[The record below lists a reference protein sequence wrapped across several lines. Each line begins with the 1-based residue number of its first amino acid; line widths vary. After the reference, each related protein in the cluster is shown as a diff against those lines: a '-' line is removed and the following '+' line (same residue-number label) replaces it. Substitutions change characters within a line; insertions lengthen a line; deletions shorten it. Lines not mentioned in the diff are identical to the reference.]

1 MKMNKMLKNIA
12 VAVVS
17 AALLTGCGAAGEK
30 EQEKIEIGISQIV
43 EYSALDE
50 NREGFVKALEDAG
63 YVDGENIEI
72 DIQNAQGDIATA
84 QTIAQ
89 SFASQKK
96 DMIFAIATPSAQ
108 GAYNATKEIPVM
120 ISSVTDPVAAGLVNS
135 METPG
140 TNVTGT
146 SDYIP
151 VSKQVELIKTF
162 APDAKIIGVLYN
174 TSEVNSQVQLDQL
187 KEEAKGYEIVE
198 VGVTSTN
205 EVNQAISSL
214 VGKIDVLYAPTDQL
228 VVSAMPI
235 IVEKTMA
242 KKIPVIAAEKGSV
255 ELGALATQ
263 GINYYKLGYET
274 GEMAVKVL
282 QGEEISSMPVKTA
295 SETDIIVN
303 EETLKALGLEKPQ
316 IENVVYVKGE

>member
-1 MKMNKMLKNIA
+1 MNKMLKKIA
-12 VAVVS
+12 VVAVS
-17 AALLTGCGAAGEK
+17 AALLTGCGATGEK
-30 EQEKIEIGISQIV
+30 AQEKIEVGISQIV

-108 GAYNATKEIPVM
+108 GAYNATKEIPIM

-135 METPG
+135 MENPG
-140 TNVTGT
+140 TNVSGT

-151 VSKQVELIKTF
+151 VSKQIELIKTF
-162 APDAKIIGVLYN
+162 APDAKRIGVLYN

-205 EVNQAISSL
+205 EVNQAISSML
-214 VGKIDVLYAPTDQL
+214 GKIDVLYAPTDQL

-274 GEMAVKVL
+274 GKMAVKVL
-282 QGEEISSMPVKTA
+282 KGEEISSMPVRTA

-303 EETLKALGLEKPQ
+303 EDTLKALGLEKPQ
-316 IENVVYVKGE
+316 IENVVYVNGE

>member
-1 MKMNKMLKNIA
+1 MKMNKMLKKIA
-12 VAVVS
+12 VAVIS

-30 EQEKIEIGISQIV
+30 EKEKIEIGISQIV

-108 GAYNATKEIPVM
+108 GAYNASKEIPIM

-135 METPG
+135 MENPR
-140 TNVTGT
+140 TNVSGT

-151 VSKQVELIKTF
+151 VGKQIELIKTF
-162 APDAKIIGVLYN
+162 APDAKRIGVIYN

-214 VGKIDVLYAPTDQL
+214 LGKIDVLYAPTDQL

-242 KKIPVIAAEKGSV
+242 RKIPVIAAEKGSV

-274 GEMAVKVL
+274 GEMAVRVL
-282 QGEEISSMPVKTA
+282 KGEVISSMPVMTA

-303 EETLKALGLEKPQ
+303 EDTLKALGLEKPQ
-316 IENVVYVKGE
+316 MENVVYVKGE

>member
-1 MKMNKMLKNIA
+1 MKMNKMLKKIA
-12 VAVVS
+12 VAVIS

-30 EQEKIEIGISQIV
+30 EKEKIEIGISQIV

-108 GAYNATKEIPVM
+108 GAYNASKEIPIM

-135 METPG
+135 MENPG
-140 TNVTGT
+140 TNVSGT

-151 VSKQVELIKTF
+151 VGKQIELIKTF
-162 APDAKIIGVLYN
+162 APDAKRIGVIYN

-214 VGKIDVLYAPTDQL
+214 LGKIDVLYAPTDQL

-242 KKIPVIAAEKGSV
+242 RKIPVIAAEKGSV

-274 GEMAVKVL
+274 GEMAVRVL
-282 QGEEISSMPVKTA
+282 KGEVISSMPVMTA

-303 EETLKALGLEKPQ
+303 EDTLKALGLEKPQ
-316 IENVVYVKGE
+316 MENVVYVKGE

>member
-1 MKMNKMLKNIA
+1 M
-12 VAVVS
+12 
-17 AALLTGCGAAGEK
+17 
-30 EQEKIEIGISQIV
+30 
-43 EYSALDE
+43 
-50 NREGFVKALEDAG
+50 
-63 YVDGENIEI
+63 DGENIEI

-108 GAYNATKEIPVM
+108 GAYNASKEIPIM

-135 METPG
+135 MENPG
-140 TNVTGT
+140 TNVSGT

-282 QGEEISSMPVKTA
+282 EGEDISTMPVMTA

-303 EETLKALGLEKPQ
+303 EDTLKALGLEKPQ